1 MTSISSCV
9 MTCGCML
16 LNSGLH
22 KMAAHARA
30 AIRHLAQ
37 EAERPAAERFFVG
50 ESLAEF
56 KQVSLDAET
65 PSPAMFCH
73 ARAVMKWTAMKLLL

>member
-1 MTSISSCV
+1 
-9 MTCGCML
+9 
-16 LNSGLH
+16 
-22 KMAAHARA
+22 MAAHARA

-56 KQVSLDAET
+56 KQVSVDQAVACL
-65 PSPAMFCH
+65 PFCQ
-73 ARAVMKWTAMKLLL
+73 ALSWVRLSKVERP

>member
-1 MTSISSCV
+1 MTR
-9 MTCGCML
+9 GCMHL
-16 LNSGLH
+16 FPGLH

-50 ESLAEF
+50 EPLAEF
-56 KQVSLDAET
+56 KQVSLVAGT
-65 PSPAMFCH
+65 PCLFSCH
-73 ARAVMKWTAMKLLL
+73 NLS